1 MALYPHPTERRTGEP
16 RRFDRTPRNELQLF
30 TTTVLILG
38 AAIAVAALCWYARH
52 VLLLVFIS
60 AALAAGISP
69 AVRRVRLF
77 WRYRFRRPLSRGLAV
92 MIVYL
97 PLLLTVVAVG
107 VMVVPR
113 LIADTDELGARL
125 PVLIDENI
133 LKPLEGML
141 PVESVREQLRGGI
154 ELPRSRVFAYMRNAA
169 ALIASIFAVMFMI
182 AYMLI
187 DAERLRNLFLLVY
200 PPDVRGEKRRML
212 KTIANR
218 MSSWLSAQL
227 LLSAIIGVSTFV
239 FLMAVGIPYALPLA
253 IVAAIG
259 ELIPVIGPTVGAIP
273 VLAIAMLQSPWQFW
287 SYLVFAV
294 VLQKAENLFI
304 VPRVMSKKV
313 SISPLA
319 VFIAF
324 MVGASLLGIVGAIMA
339 IPVAAIVQV
348 AFEEAFVQ
356 RRERRQDV
364 DRAGTLIRN
373 AD

>member
-1 MALYPHPTERRTGEP
+1 MALYPQPTERRTSEP
-16 RRFDRTPRNELQLF
+16 RRLDRTPRNELELF
-30 TTTVLILG
+30 TKKVLILG

-52 VLLLVFIS
+52 VLLLVFIA
-60 AALAAGISP
+60 AALAAGIAP

-77 WRYRFRRPLSRGLAV
+77 WRYRFRRQMSRGAAV

-113 LIADTDELGARL
+113 LIAEADELGARL

-133 LKPLEGML
+133 LKPLEGVL
-141 PVESVREQLRGGI
+141 PVDSVREQLRSGV
-154 ELPRSRVFAYMRNAA
+154 ELPRARVFAYMRNAA
-169 ALIASIFAVMFMI
+169 SLIAAIFAVMFMI

-200 PPDVRGEKRRML
+200 PPEVRGEKRRML
-212 KTIANR
+212 KRIASR

-239 FLMAVGIPYALPLA
+239 FLVALRIPYALPLA

-273 VLAIAMLQSPWQFW
+273 VLAIALLQSRWQFW

-294 VLQKAENLFI
+294 VLQKAENLLI
-304 VPRVMSKKV
+304 VPRVMAKKV

-324 MVGASLLGIVGAIMA
+324 MIGASLLGIVGAIMA

-356 RRERRQDV
+356 RRERRLDV